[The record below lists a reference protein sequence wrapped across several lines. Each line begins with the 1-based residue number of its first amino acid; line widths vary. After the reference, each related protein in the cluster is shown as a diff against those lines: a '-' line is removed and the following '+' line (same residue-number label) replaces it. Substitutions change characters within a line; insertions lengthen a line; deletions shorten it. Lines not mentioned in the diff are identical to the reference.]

1 MRERVG
7 ACLSGVP
14 AWKRGSPA
22 QHLFTW
28 QPALAGKQEK
38 EEEWEEEKQRECRKE
53 GDECFENMRL
63 GRD

>member
-1 MRERVG
+1 MSV
-7 ACLSGVP
+7 CP

-53 GDECFENMRL
+53 GVECLRTRF
-63 GRD
+63 GREGIELS